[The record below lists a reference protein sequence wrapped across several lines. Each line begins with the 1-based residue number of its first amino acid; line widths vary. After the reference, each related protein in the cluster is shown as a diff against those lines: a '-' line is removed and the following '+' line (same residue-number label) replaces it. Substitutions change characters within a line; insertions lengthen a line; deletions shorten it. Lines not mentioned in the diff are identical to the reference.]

1 MLLNTQ
7 SRLLSANWDED
18 SSRRMHSAKIKNS
31 LSPYDCRGV
40 PEEGWSGK
48 KNGELLTLAERSG
61 FQVFITIDRG
71 IEYQQNLKPRSI
83 AVVLIRPKSNRL
95 ADLLLHVP
103 EILEVPGSLQP
114 GQLAKVGQR
123 ADI

>member
-1 MLLNTQ
+1 MRILL
-7 SRLLSANWDED
+7 DECIP
-18 SSRRMHSAKIKNS
+18 RKLKNS
-31 LSPYDCRGV
+31 LSNHECRGV

-95 ADLLLHVP
+95 ADLLLHIP

-114 GQLAKVGQR
+114 SQLAKVGQR